1 MTKILGL
8 TLLLSVSACHFG
20 VRDSVE
26 VDGVRLPDEHEEV
39 LTLESW
45 PAGGLVVEAHL
56 GDLRVE
62 AGPGPTTLKV
72 LLHERSPGE
81 AHAHMEGNRLVARAA
96 DGATCALGRVVV
108 RTAGPV
114 EGLTLSTGMGDV
126 VLDGVRV
133 LGVLSLSTGMGDVEV
148 RGAGAPDSVRITS
161 GMGDVS
167 VGALA
172 CRRLEA
178 SSGMGD
184 VSVNGLEAEE
194 LEVSSG
200 MGDVSIRGSKG
211 GSVKAGT
218 GLGDVDLAES
228 SFASREL
235 ESGLGRVRDH

>member
-1 MTKILGL
+1 MTRILGL
-8 TLLLSVSACHFG
+8 TFLLSLSACHLG
-20 VRDSVE
+20 RHDRVE
-26 VDGVRLPDEHEEV
+26 VDGVRLPDEHEEI

-45 PAGGLVVEAHL
+45 PAGGLVIEAHL
-56 GDLRVE
+56 GDLRIE
-62 AGPGPTTLKV
+62 TGPGPTTLTV
-72 LLHERSPGE
+72 LVHERSPGE
-81 AHAHMEGNRLVARAA
+81 AHAHLEGNRLVARAA
-96 DGATCALGRVVV
+96 EGATCALGRVVV

-133 LGVLSLSTGMGDVEV
+133 LGNLSLSTGMGDVEV
-148 RGAGAPDSVRITS
+148 RGAGEPESVRIST

-184 VSVNGLEAEE
+184 VSVNGLAAEE
-194 LEVSSG
+194 VEVSSG

-228 SFASREL
+228 SFATREL
-235 ESGLGRVRDH
+235 DSGLGRVREH